1 MLSRICYIMLLLLLG
16 VSKTAL
22 GGPPDLADDKKVIRM
37 KLEELKDSLKKVE
50 LGLLYKDKLLFDK
63 LDSIDEL
70 DFIFLNDSGLAAF
83 DEIIINEDGTVKVLT
98 DSGMVVLS
106 YKDLDIIS
114 RSMFPDN
121 DYPGRREIT
130 SWGKSVV
137 IDEDERV
144 IADITL
150 IGGDVTINGCVEGDV
165 VVIGGDI
172 FINSTGYVRGDAIA
186 VGGKVR
192 KEEGAKVT
200 GSTISIRFP
209 ILMLARGSVFQVI
222 EGIML
227 LVMIVSIILSALSF
241 SLFPKPIDRIANKLS
256 TRPDK
261 SFLFGYI
268 AYIGFFLAWLLLLVS
283 VIGIPLAFFGEPV
296 AILILMI
303 FAYSAFN
310 QVVGAKFFM
319 VNKTGKSFWYGILAT
334 TSLPFIL
341 LVLGFITDSLVLFI
355 FNMILLGFMLF
366 VLMPIGI
373 GAATLARFGFPPR
386 VKKNNNSSTQ
396 SVPATDPSG

>member
-1 MLSRICYIMLLLLLG
+1 MLSRICHIMLLLLLG
-16 VSKTAL
+16 VSTSSL

-37 KLEELKDSLKKVE
+37 KLEELEDSLKKAE
-50 LGLLYKDKLLFDK
+50 LELLYKNKLLFDK

-70 DFIFLNDSGLAAF
+70 DFIFLNDSGIAAF
-83 DEIIINEDGTVKVLT
+83 NEIIIDENGTVRVLT
-98 DSGMVVLS
+98 DSGLVVLS
-106 YKDLDIIS
+106 HDD
-114 RSMFPDN
+114 
-121 DYPGRREIT
+121 DYLGRREIT
-130 SWGKSVV
+130 RWGKSVV
-137 IDEDERV
+137 VNEDERV
-144 IADITL
+144 IADITV
-150 IGGDVTINGCVEGDV
+150 ISGDVTVNGCVEGDV

-172 FINSTGYVRGDAIA
+172 YINPTGYVRGDAIA

-200 GSTISIRFP
+200 GSTISIGFP
-209 ILMLARGSVFQVI
+209 ILMLARGSVFQMI

-227 LVMIVSIILSALSF
+227 LVMIVSIILSALSI

-256 TRPDK
+256 TRPVK

-268 AYIGFFLAWLLLLVS
+268 AYIGFFLVWLLLLVS

-296 AILILMI
+296 AILILMV

-310 QVVGAKFFM
+310 QVVGAKFFKE
-319 VNKTGKSFWYGILAT
+319 NKTGKSFWYGILAT

-341 LVLGFITDSLVLFI
+341 LVLGFITDSLVLFV
-355 FNMILLGFMLF
+355 FNMILLGFVLF

-373 GAATLARFGFPPR
+373 GGATLARFGFPPR
-386 VKKNNNSSTQ
+386 VKKNDNSSTQ